1 MNTVKSS
8 SVAAVVVTYN
18 RRNLVKECIE
28 AILGQRNASC
38 DIIVIDNGSTDG
50 TEELF
55 HSVFKNSSIDYENVG
70 ENLGCAE
77 STARMVKKAT
87 ERGYKYIWV
96 MDDDVVPEPNALEE
110 LLKAGKKL
118 DDNWGILSGVAYWT
132 NGSIC
137 EANRQKKTIFTFM
150 KESDY
155 KKDLVKVKM
164 VSLASMF
171 IKAEA
176 VKRVGTLKGEYFI
189 YSEDYD
195 FCARVGKYYP
205 IYVVTAC
212 KVTHKMRE
220 NRKVNFV
227 KEPPDRLY
235 RYKYL
240 YRNDVD
246 CYRQL
251 GISGWS
257 YLSIKFIYTFMQ
269 VLIFEKNYKVEKIRT
284 LTEGYKSG
292 LCFRPVVERIQL

>member
-1 MNTVKSS
+1 MRN
-8 SVAAVVVTYN
+8 VAAAIVTYN
-18 RRNLVKECIE
+18 RRSLVKECIE
-28 AILGQRNASC
+28 AVLSQQGASC

-55 HSVFKNSSIDYENVG
+55 HNDFKDASIDYENVG

-77 STARMVKKAT
+77 STARLVKKAT
-87 ERGYKYIWV
+87 ELGYKYIWV

-110 LLKAGKKL
+110 LLKTDKRLNG
-118 DDNWGILSGVAYWT
+118 NWGILSGAAYWT
-132 NGSIC
+132 DGSIC

-155 KKDLVKVKM
+155 RKPLVKVKM

-171 IKAEA
+171 INAEA
-176 VKRVGTLKGEYFI
+176 VRKVGTLKGDYFI

-205 IYVVTAC
+205 IYAVTSC

-227 KEPPDRLY
+227 KEPVDRLY

-251 GISGWS
+251 GIGGWA
-257 YLSIKFIYTFMQ
+257 YLITKFIYTSLQLLF
-269 VLIFEKNYKVEKIRT
+269 FEKEKRT
-284 LTEGYKSG
+284 DKLKILFKGYEEGLSFK
-292 LCFRPVVERIQL
+292 PTVVYPEIHEGG